1 MNARADA
8 TPRRG
13 KVLVVDDHLDGRLV
27 LAEFLAAEGFEAA
40 AAATA
45 DAALDL
51 LAAGP
56 PDLVVLDL
64 LMPQT
69 GGVQL
74 AAELRRRA
82 PRLPLVAYTGV
93 VDPRLLERARA
104 SGFDRV
110 VTKPDLPGLLDAVA
124 ALVRGRPPTAARRG
138 RSARRRSG

>member
-1 MNARADA
+1 MSARPD

-13 KVLVVDDHLDGRLV
+13 RVLVVDDHLDGRLV
-27 LAEFLAAEGFEAA
+27 LAEFLTAEGFEAA

-45 DAALDL
+45 DAALEL
-51 LAAGP
+51 LAAEP

-82 PRLPLVAYTGV
+82 PHLPLVAYTGV
-93 VDPRLLERARA
+93 VDPRLLERART

-124 ALVRGRPPTAARRG
+124 ALVRGRPPAAARRG